1 MSLLRSLNVAGG
13 RWASL
18 SCRVGGS
25 SSCAFSRGGGGGGG
39 GDGGDRCRRR
49 CFSDGGTAGGGAGG
63 AGGGIISITVHP
75 SGHDSSGEHSRRS
88 KNRNP
93 RQKRQSRHRKERGQ
107 SSYKFVDRARIR
119 VAGGT
124 GGNGSMS
131 NQHMGRYKRRPDGGH
146 GGDGGAVVL
155 VADPN
160 EQTLGMSMHHHAA
173 EDGKPGGVR
182 AMNGRTGKNKIVR
195 VPCGVIVRRV
205 LDYDEYWDEEEKA
218 VRKYELDDLDD
229 EDEQL
234 GEGER
239 FDRSNIDDGILSSP
253 LAASYGNTESYRDC
267 SSVDDRDIFGDE
279 DGSYESEDESSS
291 LDNAFGDGDKD
302 IDLPDSEAHDDG
314 TVKDEDLVNTGI
326 KASDGMYHWRPDD
339 YGSTS
344 TSEEDEWVSSSADIY
359 NYEREKVVI
368 ADLDKPGSYV
378 VLATG
383 GRGGTGSI
391 AYAKKQWTPGLM
403 ANAGERRV
411 GKPGE
416 TAYLELELKLIA
428 DIGLVGFPNAGKS
441 SLLASMSMARP
452 EIAPYPFTTLHPLV
466 GTIKYRDGFRVICAD
481 VPGLV
486 DGAAEGRGRGH
497 DFLRHLERTKSL
509 LFIVD
514 AAGVDGRTP
523 MDDLRILA
531 EEISSYGDGDMMN
544 RPSLLVA
551 NKMDLISD
559 EEERESLLFDLAVTA
574 EEAGIDYRG
583 EILGISAG
591 VTGEG
596 LGPLSKAMR
605 KIVTEAEARRI
616 VSEAAA
622 A

>member
-1 MSLLRSLNVAGG
+1 M
-13 RWASL
+13 
-18 SCRVGGS
+18 
-25 SSCAFSRGGGGGGG
+25 
-39 GDGGDRCRRR
+39 
-49 CFSDGGTAGGGAGG
+49 
-63 AGGGIISITVHP
+63 
-75 SGHDSSGEHSRRS
+75 
-88 KNRNP
+88 
-93 RQKRQSRHRKERGQ
+93 
-107 SSYKFVDRARIR
+107 
-119 VAGGT
+119 
-124 GGNGSMS
+124 
-131 NQHMGRYKRRPDGGH
+131 
-146 GGDGGAVVL
+146 
-155 VADPN
+155 
-160 EQTLGMSMHHHAA
+160 
-173 EDGKPGGVR
+173 
-182 AMNGRTGKNKIVR
+182 
-195 VPCGVIVRRV
+195 
-205 LDYDEYWDEEEKA
+205 
-218 VRKYELDDLDD
+218 
-229 EDEQL
+229 
-234 GEGER
+234 
-239 FDRSNIDDGILSSP
+239 
-253 LAASYGNTESYRDC
+253 ESYRD
-267 SSVDDRDIFGDE
+267 SSYVDDRDIFGDE
-279 DGSYESEDESSS
+279 DGGYESEDESSS
-291 LDNAFGDGDKD
+291 LENIFGDGDKD
-302 IDLPDSEAHDDG
+302 NDLHDSETHDDG

-339 YGSTS
+339 NGSTS
-344 TSEEDEWVSSSADIY
+344 TSKEDEWVSSSADIY

-509 LFIVD
+509 LYIVD

-531 EEISSYGDGDMMN
+531 EEMKNESRSSLTLQLLLRRLVLTIAEISW
-544 RPSLLVA
+544 
-551 NKMDLISD
+551 
-559 EEERESLLFDLAVTA
+559 E
-574 EEAGIDYRG
+574 
-583 EILGISAG
+583 
-591 VTGEG
+591 
-596 LGPLSKAMR
+596 
-605 KIVTEAEARRI
+605 
-616 VSEAAA
+616 
-622 A
+622 

>member
-13 RWASL
+13 HWASL
-18 SCRVGGS
+18 SCRVGRS
-25 SSCAFSRGGGGGGG
+25 SSCAFSRGG
-39 GDGGDRCRRR
+39 DIDAGDRLRRR
-49 CFSDGGTAGGGAGG
+49 FSDGGTAGDG
-63 AGGGIISITVHP
+63 AGGGKISITVHP
-75 SGHDSSGEHSRRS
+75 SGHDSSGEHSRRN
-88 KNRNP
+88 KNKNP

-119 VAGGT
+119 VAGGM
-124 GGNGSMS
+124 GGNGSMA
-131 NQHMGRYKRRPDGGH
+131 NQHIGRYKRRPDGGH

-173 EDGKPGGVR
+173 EDGKPGGVQ

-218 VRKYELDDLDD
+218 VRKYELDGEDD
-229 EDEQL
+229 EQG

-239 FDRSNIDDGILSSP
+239 FDRSNIDDGIDDGILSSFH
-253 LAASYGNTESYRDC
+253 RDC
-267 SSVDDRDIFGDE
+267 SSVDDRNIFGDE
-279 DGSYESEDESSS
+279 DGDKDGDEVGDEDDGYESEDESSS
-291 LDNAFGDGDKD
+291 LENTFDDKD
-302 IDLPDSEAHDDG
+302 KDLHDSETHDDG

-411 GKPGE
+411 GKPGD

-466 GTIKYRDGFRVICAD
+466 GTIKYRDGFRVIAAD

-486 DGAAEGRGRGH
+486 GGAAEGRGRGH

-509 LFIVD
+509 LYIVD

-523 MDDLRILA
+523 VDDLRILA

-551 NKMDLISD
+551 NKMDLIPD

-605 KIVTEAEARRI
+605 RIVTEAEAQRI

>member
-1 MSLLRSLNVAGG
+1 M
-13 RWASL
+13 
-18 SCRVGGS
+18 
-25 SSCAFSRGGGGGGG
+25 
-39 GDGGDRCRRR
+39 
-49 CFSDGGTAGGGAGG
+49 T
-63 AGGGIISITVHP
+63 IHP
-75 SGHDSSGEHSRRS
+75 SGHDSSGEHSRRN
-88 KNRNP
+88 KNKNP
-93 RQKRQSRHRKERGQ
+93 RQRRQPTASSRHRKERGQ

-119 VAGGT
+119 VSGGA

-146 GGDGGAVVL
+146 GGDGGAVIL

-160 EQTLGMSMHHHAA
+160 EQTLGMSLHHHTA

-182 AMNGRTGKNKIVR
+182 AMNGRRGKNNIVR

-205 LDYDEYWDEEEKA
+205 LDYDEYWDSEERMI
-218 VRKYELDDLDD
+218 RKYELNQVEGGEEEGDEIYSASNGNVISYQSNSSLDD
-229 EDEQL
+229 
-234 GEGER
+234 
-239 FDRSNIDDGILSSP
+239 DD
-253 LAASYGNTESYRDC
+253 TDF
-267 SSVDDRDIFGDE
+267 DIFGDDDSYGSSSSE
-279 DGSYESEDESSS
+279 EENELECIDDDQEAFSYNDGENEDESNSG
-291 LDNAFGDGDKD
+291 LEGRFEDKG
-302 IDLPDSEAHDDG
+302 E
-314 TVKDEDLVNTGI
+314 DEDESHEHNSTGKYDGETMSDENLVNTGI

-339 YGSTS
+339 YGSSS
-344 TSEEDEWVSSSADIY
+344 TSQEDEWVSSSSEIF

-368 ADLDKPGSYV
+368 ADLDKPGSSV

-416 TAYLELELKLIA
+416 TAHLELELKLIA
-428 DIGLVGFPNAGKS
+428 DIGLVGWPNAGKS

-466 GTIKYRDGFRVICAD
+466 GTIKYRDGFRVIAAD

-523 MDDLRILA
+523 VDDLRILA
-531 EEISSYGDGDMMN
+531 EEIASYGDGGMMN

-551 NKMDLISD
+551 NKLDLIPE
-559 EEERESLLFDLAVTA
+559 EEEREGLLFELAVAA

-605 KIVTEAEARRI
+605 RIVTEAEARRI
-616 VSEAAA
+616 ISEAA
-622 A
+622 